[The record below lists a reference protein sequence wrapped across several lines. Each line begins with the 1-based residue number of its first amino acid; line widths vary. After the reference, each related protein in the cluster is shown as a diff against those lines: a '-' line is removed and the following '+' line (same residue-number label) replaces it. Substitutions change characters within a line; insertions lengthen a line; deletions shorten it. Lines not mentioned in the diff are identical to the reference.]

1 MLISCNNQQQALPQR
16 IKAKQPQYNLIKL
29 TTGMGEL
36 KTVRFDQSV
45 NKGIG
50 ERSLKYRKS
59 KGKRRGKGLDRR
71 GMFIMQEATLSI
83 A

>member
-1 MLISCNNQQQALPQR
+1 M
-16 IKAKQPQYNLIKL
+16 
-29 TTGMGEL
+29 EL

-45 NKGIG
+45 NKGTG

-59 KGKRRGKGLDRR
+59 KGKRKGKGTDLP
-71 GMFIMQEATLSI
+71 GMFVMQEATLSI